1 MGNDGK
7 VALQPPGWMGET
19 LFAISVPH
27 IYHRIKIS
35 FIQIEETGAA
45 HLPLS
50 AYKATKHEHL

>member
-7 VALQPPGWMGET
+7 VAQQPPGWMGET
-19 LFAISVPH
+19 LSVPH